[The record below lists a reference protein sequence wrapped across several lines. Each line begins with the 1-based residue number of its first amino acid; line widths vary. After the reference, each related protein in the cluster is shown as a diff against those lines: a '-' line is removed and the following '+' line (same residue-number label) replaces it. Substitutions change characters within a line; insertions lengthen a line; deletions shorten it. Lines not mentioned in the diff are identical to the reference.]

1 MEDDNMEMRFPLIL
15 DGATGTQLQKRG
27 YQGDVSA
34 EQWVLDHPD
43 SIQDIQRRYVQAGS
57 RVVYAPTFGANR
69 QKLEERGIFHQ
80 TAEYNRRLV
89 ALSRQAVDTRAWVA
103 GDISPTGLF
112 LSPLGE
118 ASFEELVD
126 IYAEQAAGLEQAGV
140 DLFVVETMMTLAD
153 ARAAVLAIR
162 SVSDRPIF
170 VTFTCDE
177 SGRCLS
183 GTDVA
188 AALVVLQGMGV
199 SAFGLNCSTGP
210 EQMLKQL
217 RRLRDYARVPLIA
230 KPNAG
235 MPVTVDGKTTYDCT
249 PEEFV
254 RWVPDML
261 QAGTA
266 IFGGCCGTDEDYIA
280 ALAGALKNAKFV
292 RPEPKYPDLL
302 PAATEKDVR
311 YLPVDAGHGPVVS
324 GAEHMEDGL
333 TDALEDG
340 FPMVAVAINSWEDV
354 DALADCQYMISKPLC
369 LVCDQAD
376 LLEAALRIYQGRALY
391 EGGLTEEELKDL
403 AGKYGVIY

>member
-1 MEDDNMEMRFPLIL
+1 MEMRFPLIL

-43 SIQDIQRRYVQAGS
+43 SIQDVQRRYVQAGS
-57 RVVYAPTFGANR
+57 QVVYAPTFGANR
-69 QKLEERGIFHQ
+69 QKLEERGIFNQ
-80 TAEYNRRLV
+80 TAEYNRRLT
-89 ALSRQAVDTRAWVA
+89 ALSQQAVEGRAWVA

-162 SVSDRPIF
+162 SVSDKPIF

-188 AALVVLQGMGV
+188 AARVVLQGMGV

-391 EGGLTEEELKDL
+391 EGGLTEEKLKDL

>member
-1 MEDDNMEMRFPLIL
+1 MEMRFPLIL

-43 SIQDIQRRYVQAGS
+43 SIQDVQRRYVQAGS
-57 RVVYAPTFGANR
+57 QVVYAPTFGANR
-69 QKLEERGIFHQ
+69 KKLEERSIFNQ
-80 TAEYNRRLV
+80 TAEYNRRLT
-89 ALSRQAVDTRAWVA
+89 ALSQQAVEGRAWVA

-280 ALAGALKNAKFV
+280 ALAKALKDAEFV
-292 RPEPKYPDLL
+292 RPAPKYPDLL
-302 PAATEKDVR
+302 PAATEKDVC
-311 YLPVDAGHGPVVS
+311 YLPVDAGHGAVVA

-333 TDALEDG
+333 AQAMEDG
-340 FPMVAVAINSWEDV
+340 FPMAAVAIDSWEDV

-369 LVCDQAD
+369 LVCQQAD
-376 LLEAALRIYQGRALY
+376 LLEAALRVYQGRALY
-391 EGGLTEEELKDL
+391 EGGLSEEELKPL
-403 AGKYGVIY
+403 AEKYGVIG

>member
-1 MEDDNMEMRFPLIL
+1 MEMRFPLIL

-69 QKLEERGIFHQ
+69 QKLEERGIFNQ
-80 TAEYNRRLV
+80 TAEYNRRLT
-89 ALSRQAVDTRAWVA
+89 ALSQQAVEGRAWVA

-302 PAATEKDVR
+302 PAATEKDVC

-391 EGGLTEEELKDL
+391 EGGLSEEELKPL
-403 AGKYGVIY
+403 VGKYGVIY

>member
-1 MEDDNMEMRFPLIL
+1 MEMRFPLIL

-69 QKLEERGIFHQ
+69 QKLEERGIFNQ

-280 ALAGALKNAKFV
+280 ALARALKGAEFV
-292 RPEPKYPDLL
+292 RPAPKYPDLL
-302 PAATEKDVR
+302 PAATEKDVC
-311 YLPVDAGHGPVVS
+311 YLTVDAGHGAVVA

-333 TDALEDG
+333 TEAMEDG
-340 FPMVAVAINSWEDV
+340 FPMAAVAIDSWEDV

-369 LVCDQAD
+369 LVCQQAD
-376 LLEAALRIYQGRALY
+376 LLEAALRVYQGRALY
-391 EGGLTEEELKDL
+391 EGGLSEEELKPL
-403 AGKYGVIY
+403 AGKYGVIG

>member
-1 MEDDNMEMRFPLIL
+1 MEMRFPLIL

-43 SIQDIQRRYVQAGS
+43 SIQDVQRRYVQAGS
-57 RVVYAPTFGANR
+57 QVVYAPTFGANR
-69 QKLEERGIFHQ
+69 QKLEERGIFNQ
-80 TAEYNRRLV
+80 TAEYNRRLT
-89 ALSRQAVDTRAWVA
+89 ALSQQAVEGRAWVA

-177 SGRCLS
+177 SGRCLA

-266 IFGGCCGTDEDYIA
+266 IFGGCCGTDEDYVA
-280 ALAGALKNAKFV
+280 ALAGALKGAAFV
-292 RPEPKYPDLL
+292 RPAPKYPDLL
-302 PAATEKDVR
+302 PAATEKDVC

>member
-1 MEDDNMEMRFPLIL
+1 MEMRFPLIL

-43 SIQDIQRRYVQAGS
+43 SIQDVQRRYVQAGS
-57 RVVYAPTFGANR
+57 QVVYAPTFGANR
-69 QKLEERGIFHQ
+69 QKLEERSIFNQ
-80 TAEYNRRLV
+80 TAEYNRRLT
-89 ALSRQAVDTRAWVA
+89 ALSQQAVEGRAWVA

-162 SVSDRPIF
+162 SVSDKPIF

-266 IFGGCCGTDEDYIA
+266 IFGGCCGTDEDYIC
-280 ALAGALKNAKFV
+280 
-292 RPEPKYPDLL
+292 LL
-302 PAATEKDVR
+302 YTLT
-311 YLPVDAGHGPVVS
+311 LP
-324 GAEHMEDGL
+324 
-333 TDALEDG
+333 T
-340 FPMVAVAINSWEDV
+340 I
-354 DALADCQYMISKPLC
+354 
-369 LVCDQAD
+369 
-376 LLEAALRIYQGRALY
+376 LR
-391 EGGLTEEELKDL
+391 
-403 AGKYGVIY
+403 V